1 MISSGLVAIGT
12 VATAIGGVHNN
23 PSRILISNDDNT
35 DSVFIGGSNV
45 GTANGLHVQKLE
57 KIQLDLAPLEQ
68 VYAVSSQT
76 NHTMSYLRQ
85 AL

>member
-1 MISSGLVAIGT
+1 MISSGNVAIGT
-12 VATAIGGVHNN
+12 VATALDGVHTN

-35 DSVFIGGSNV
+35 DTLFVGGANV

-68 VYAVSSQT
+68 VYAIST
-76 NHTMSYLRQ
+76 KTGHTMSFLRQ
-85 AL
+85 VL

>member
-68 VYAVSSQT
+68 VYAVSSQAG
-76 NHTMSYLRQ
+76 HTISYLKQ

>member
-1 MISSGLVAIGT
+1 MISSGLVAVGT
-12 VATAIGGVHNN
+12 VAVAIGGVHNN